1 MSKPSPEKLSKL
13 AVRSFLCASPGKI
26 LLAFDLAQAESWVTA
41 YLANCVAMIDALK
54 SGDIHNTS
62 ARVLYDLLPDAIP
75 SGDQRFLAKK
85 FNHSFNYGTSAMMI
99 AHMVNVE
106 SINPPY
112 MSITVSQARFL
123 HEKMKLLYHEIPA
136 WWLSTQRELSQS
148 RTLRTPYGRRR
159 TFYGPWGDSLFKEA
173 YSYIPQSTV
182 ADHTIGA
189 VQPEVGIDGGLLG
202 IYNKLVRG
210 KTGEVSILNT
220 AHDSVIVE
228 CPESI
233 RDEIAHECYH
243 LLRRPLF
250 VNGET
255 FTIPV
260 DAEIGYKWGEL
271 DKIPR
276 SKFIPEESE

>member
-1 MSKPSPEKLSKL
+1 MNKL
-13 AVRSFLCASPGKI
+13 AIRSFLCASPGKV

-41 YLANCVAMIDALK
+41 YLANCVAMIDALQN
-54 SGDIHNTS
+54 GDIHNTS
-62 ARVLYDLLPDAIP
+62 GRVLYDLLPDATP
-75 SGDQRFLAKK
+75 TSEQRYLAKK
-85 FNHSFNYGTSAMMI
+85 FNHSFNYGTSPMMI

-112 MSITVSQARFL
+112 LSLSVSQARFL

-136 WWLSTQRELSQS
+136 WWLSIQRELSQS
-148 RTLRTPYGRRR
+148 RQLRTPYGRRR

-189 VQPEVGIDGGLLG
+189 IQPEVGVEGGLLG
-202 IYNKLVRG
+202 IYKKLVKGNR
-210 KTGEVSILNT
+210 EVSILNT

-228 CPESI
+228 CPEAI
-233 RDEIAHECYH
+233 RDEIAGECYS
-243 LLRRPLF
+243 LLRRPLL

-271 DKIPR
+271 EKIPR
-276 SKFIPEESE
+276 SKFIPEDSSGH